1 LRTGNVQRGL
11 SRATQERVQQ
21 NREDSMHHLTR
32 FISRTARCALG
43 AAAVAAALTSGF
55 AQAQGTGGGASGGSC
70 TAPPGGNPGS
80 NDCSGSGSSPAA
92 LGRSGPDVGA
102 GNPIHLLS
110 GNKYQQ
116 EIDLP
121 ALPGVLGIEVIRHYN
136 SLDAH
141 RGLTGANWRL
151 SYEAVLYDFGRNLQ
165 IVQADG
171 RRLMFERPAKA
182 GRPATSELCSAAD
195 AADGHV
201 TVEYDAQQQPTYH
214 WRWPNGR
221 VLTFGWGTAGGHPLH
236 SIAAASGERLV
247 LAYAPTGELLRITDP
262 QGRSLTLDYDR
273 QRQLQS
279 IITPLGTVRYLRDAL
294 YRLVEARSDGNAQAG
309 VTRRYHYESERQSNH
324 ANALTGISLISNDA
338 QGKRNEQRLSTY
350 AYNTRGR
357 AILSTKGR
365 PKDTRNGQ
373 PVADTGIEQVD
384 IDYQEPA
391 LPNKTQVRDGIAVPA
406 QLGTTILTNSL
417 GQRSQIKTAVI
428 AGNFR
433 LIEFTGPG
441 CATCPEA
448 NKRYAYNARGQ
459 LVREHALDVDG
470 RIMVT
475 RHHEH
480 DAQGRTV
487 REGVQVDA
495 ATPVQWTQRLEY
507 NDARFP
513 LQATLLAR
521 PSVVEGKEHHTHI
534 AYNDK
539 GQVTQV
545 IERGLS
551 PVDTNGQPSPQG
563 TPISRTTTYAYT
575 TVQGKSVLAT
585 IDGPLSNGPKQS
597 PEDSDI
603 THLEWN
609 EQGTQ
614 ITAVTAPMNLV
625 TRHERDDAGRLR
637 VTRADSGSVSRWYY
651 RAEQPQRPSATV
663 RAGIATGYAYDA
675 QGRVAAVADASGRFI
690 TLQYDAAGRL
700 TSVRDAQGYTQ
711 TLQLDAEGKPLV
723 AGLYEPGRDHP
734 LRAAYRVYD
743 EQQRLKASIL
753 PDGRVS
759 TWRYDDSA
767 QGQGRLVEHIDG
779 DDVLHLWRSSTAQN
793 ASAQIDIT
801 PDGLVR
807 ASLQSPR
814 AAALASNAG
823 APTRIKD
830 DFGRTVAQRTPDHG
844 TRFMVH
850 DAADRV
856 VLSRQLGTDAKLA
869 STTEQ
874 DHDAA
879 GRLTERRVLDAQ
891 GQVIDRVS
899 WRWQGTQLRQVDDTA
914 QTQTFERDSAG
925 RVIRTLVTLKT
936 PEGKPLAPITLRTS
950 YDPLTGEPLAHTL
963 ADERELRIERDAVTG
978 IARQLTLASPAQW
991 WQLWKTQWSLR
1002 AALQGELQDRT
1013 VLQDISAHPFN
1024 GVSRWRHGNGVA
1036 TAKQFDIAGRLTQL
1050 NVGAPNNAISA
1061 QTLAYQTGPRVRGIS
1076 DDATQQRSAFDYN
1089 GFGLL
1094 KTYTGSAKPA
1104 LQRTALTTT
1113 ATAQRASPQA
1123 IEYDSLGRIALEG
1136 SHRYRYNAS
1145 GQLSEVRE
1153 QDRVVARYRYNHLGQ
1168 RVSKTVFDQGKP
1180 STTYFLWHQQ
1190 RLVAELSGDGHGA
1203 LRIDTQYLYLKD
1215 GHKAATPI
1223 AKLEAA
1229 TASGNTT
1236 GKARLLAVH
1245 ADHRGQPIA
1254 MSDEQQRVVW
1264 RSPAGVHA
1272 NAWGYASTAAEE
1284 RTSTQQAEMNLSLPG
1299 QYRDAETGL
1308 HDNWHRTYDPKTGRY
1323 LQPDPLGYPDG
1334 PDPYLYAG
1342 GDPVNKVDPT
1352 GLYEEDVH
1360 YYMTLFLALA
1370 AGMDLQQA
1378 QTTALATQF
1387 VDDNPL
1393 TRPVDSTT
1401 TGSTVASMLRNHQQ
1415 VLLYHFTLSDET
1427 GRTLQRYRNSN
1438 VNAVVNNLSPQLQNL
1453 MNASNR
1459 APTPCARYQL
1469 LGEFLH
1475 AYEDTFTHRDEGDI
1489 PYNAMTLGTGLG
1501 HGLAGHEPDFTY
1513 NGERFWTN
1521 REARTLAMERAVFAQ
1536 LQRYGSGQGV
1546 AFADIESTL
1555 MGFNA
1560 IRESGPGATT
1570 KIQLLQDEIN
1580 RLLGNLQITPRDTQ
1594 GNVVAR
1600 VSLTARRD
1608 AEGAVGLGYN
1618 RGRARENRNNYLR
1631 GLREE
1636 EYPGVCLEGGTRCR
1650 PV

>member
-1 LRTGNVQRGL
+1 
-11 SRATQERVQQ
+11 
-21 NREDSMHHLTR
+21 MHHLIR
-32 FISRTARCALG
+32 FISRTARCALSV
-43 AAAVAAALTSGF
+43 AVVAAALTSGF

-70 TAPPGGNPGS
+70 TAPPGGNPGN
-80 NDCSGSGSSPAA
+80 NDCSTSGSSPAA

-121 ALPGVLGIEVIRHYN
+121 ALPGMLGIEVIRHYN

-201 TVEYDAQQQPTYH
+201 TIDYDAQQQPTYH
-214 WRWPNGR
+214 WRWPDGR

-273 QRQLQS
+273 QRQLQA

-294 YRLVEARSDGNAQAG
+294 YRLVEVRGDGNAQAG
-309 VTRRYHYESERQSNH
+309 IARRYHYESERQSNH

-338 QGKRNEQRLSTY
+338 QGRRSEQRLSTY
-350 AYNTRGR
+350 AYDARGR

-365 PKDTRNGQ
+365 PKETRNGQ

-384 IDYQEPA
+384 IDYLEPA
-391 LPNKTQVRDGIAVPA
+391 LPNKTKVRDGIAVPT
-406 QLGTTILTNSL
+406 QLGTTILTNGL
-417 GQRSQIKTAVI
+417 GQKSQIKTAVI

-459 LVREHALDVDG
+459 LMREHALDADG
-470 RIMVT
+470 RIMAT

-487 REGVQVDA
+487 REGVQA
-495 ATPVQWTQRLEY
+495 GATTPVQWTQRLEY

-513 LQATLLAR
+513 QQATLFAQ
-521 PSVVEGKEHHTHI
+521 PSVVEGKEHHTRI

-545 IERGLS
+545 VESGLS
-551 PVDTNGQPSPQG
+551 PVDANGRPSPQG
-563 TPISRTTTYAYT
+563 TAITRTTTYAYT
-575 TVQGKSVLAT
+575 TVQGKSVLAK
-585 IDGPLSNGPKQS
+585 IDGPLPNGPKQS

-603 THLEWN
+603 TRLEWN

-625 TRHERDDAGRLR
+625 THYERDEAGRLQKAI
-637 VTRADSGSVSRWYY
+637 ADNGSASHWYY
-651 RAEQPQRPSATV
+651 RAEQPLRPSATV
-663 RAGIATGYAYDA
+663 RSGIATGYAYNV

-723 AGLYEPGRDHP
+723 AGLYEPSQNHP

-779 DDVLHLWRSSTAQN
+779 DDVLHLRRSSTRQN

-823 APTRIKD
+823 APTRIQD

-844 TRFMVH
+844 SHFTVH

-856 VLSRQLGTDAKLA
+856 VLSRQLGTDATLA

-879 GRLTERRVLDAQ
+879 SRLTERRMLDVQ
-891 GQVIDRVS
+891 GQVIDRVR
-899 WRWQGTQLRQVDDTA
+899 WQWQGTQLRQVDDTA

-925 RVIRTLVTLKT
+925 RVMRTLVTLKT

-950 YDPLTGEPLAHTL
+950 YDPLTSEPQAHTL
-963 ADERELRIERDAVTG
+963 ADERELRIERNAATG
-978 IARQLTLASPAQW
+978 VARQLTLVSAAQW
-991 WQLWKTQWSLR
+991 WQVWKPRWSLR
-1002 AALQGELQDRT
+1002 AALRGELQDRT
-1013 VLQDISAHPFN
+1013 VLQDITAHPFN
-1024 GVSRWRHGNGVA
+1024 GLSSWRHGNGVT
-1036 TAKQFDIAGRLTQL
+1036 TARQFDIAGRLTQL
-1050 NVGAPNNAISA
+1050 NVGAASNAIST

-1076 DDATQQRSAFDYN
+1076 DAATQQSSAFDYN
-1089 GFGLL
+1089 GFGWL
-1094 KTYTGSAKPA
+1094 KTRADSAKPA
-1104 LQRTALTTT
+1104 LHRTALTTT
-1113 ATAQRASPQA
+1113 ASAQPASPRA
-1123 IEYDSLGRIALEG
+1123 IEYDSLGRIALQG
-1136 SHRYRYNAS
+1136 SRRYRYNAS
-1145 GQLSEVRE
+1145 GQLSEVHE
-1153 QDRVVARYRYNHLGQ
+1153 QERVVASYRYNHLGQ

-1180 STTYFLWHQQ
+1180 ATTYFLWHQQ
-1190 RLVAELSGDGHGA
+1190 RLVAELSSDGHDG

-1215 GHKAATPI
+1215 GNKAATPI

-1245 ADHRGQPIA
+1245 ADYRGQPIA

-1264 RSPAGVHA
+1264 RSPASVHA
-1272 NAWGYASTAAEE
+1272 NAWGHASTAAATEPVAP
-1284 RTSTQQAEMNLSLPG
+1284 QAEMNLSLPG

-1342 GDPVNKVDPT
+1342 GDPVNKVDPL
-1352 GLYEEDVH
+1352 GLYSEDVH
-1360 YYMTLFLALA
+1360 FYMTFFLARLA
-1370 AGMDLQQA
+1370 GISYEEAL
-1378 QTTALATQF
+1378 TIALATQF
-1387 VDDNPL
+1387 VDDNRRTQPIPTSAL
-1393 TRPVDSTT
+1393 AAAST
-1401 TGSTVASMLRNHQQ
+1401 SPIADHNNRLR
-1415 VLLYHFTLSDET
+1415 LYHFMEGLTNSSGVANPSSDQLSN
-1427 GRTLQRYRNSN
+1427 LF
-1438 VNAVVNNLSPQLQNL
+1438 NAGT
-1453 MNASNR
+1453 R
-1459 APTPCARYQL
+1459 APTRCARAQFF
-1469 LGEFLH
+1469 GEFLH
-1475 AYEDTFTHRDEGDI
+1475 AFEDTFSHRAQD
-1489 PYNAMTLGTGLG
+1489 NAVIGINIGPVTWGPITINGVGRGHLEWGTS
-1501 HGLAGHEPDFTY
+1501 PDRTFNHVVSAPDDPRFTRQVG
-1513 NGERFWTN
+1513 NWSN
-1521 REARTLAMERAVFAQ
+1521 NEARTLRMEQEVFDQLGAYSGRAWVNPATGQRIVDSSTGRGVTQNDVFGNGTAS
-1536 LQRYGSGQGV
+1536 GSGYMQQWNRMRTEEDKIFFLNDLL
-1546 AFADIESTL
+1546 ARFSL
-1555 MGFNA
+1555 
-1560 IRESGPGATT
+1560 GALPTYSSS
-1570 KIQLLQDEIN
+1570 DA
-1580 RLLGNLQITPRDTQ
+1580 
-1594 GNVVAR
+1594 AR
-1600 VSLTARRD
+1600 
-1608 AEGAVGLGYN
+1608 
-1618 RGRARENRNNYLR
+1618 NRNNYLC
-1631 GLREE
+1631 GLDAAA
-1636 EYPGVCLEGGTRCR
+1636 YPGVLLPTRSSPGR
-1650 PV
+1650 PCS